1 MHNSFKSLDIRSA
14 MEDEALAFVQD
25 TLAIK
30 ISEPFYD
37 ALKNGVV
44 LCDFSAYLLPILSAS
59 FSSQQAVAGGCQGSE
74 SHSKG
79 FSVD

>member
-1 MHNSFKSLDIRSA
+1 

-44 LCDFSAYLLPILSAS
+44 LCDFSAYLLPFVCFILQSTS
-59 FSSQQAVAGGCQGSE
+59 
-74 SHSKG
+74 
-79 FSVD
+79 